1 MVKTYLEILISNYTV
16 VVFFRFF
23 SILYTEFIGETAGF
37 IIKYKNWGIHAD
49 MLIAPLNFSLYM

>member
-1 MVKTYLEILISNYTV
+1 MVKTYLEILISNYT
-16 VVFFRFF
+16 FFF